1 MRIKKY
7 NQTIYQLVFILVIV
21 LSLTTCSLK
30 HTSID
35 HRASTPTP
43 ATEVQR
49 RILPLVEQLYLNTME
64 LKEVY
69 RDLRSVSQAHA
80 FRGEDEQL
88 NYVQKAALYVQ
99 KSHLSAMHQWEFLSL
114 MEDIRTDAMVDYYTL
129 RYKGLSQAIDASVGD
144 ERFIKIYRAYIKN
157 AAAIQDIDAALK
169 LIVDNR
175 NLFEQLTAAIAP
187 MVRQKGVDLQL

>member
-7 NQTIYQLVFILVIV
+7 SPSIYQIAFILVIV
-21 LSLTTCSLK
+21 LPLTTCSLK
-30 HTSID
+30 NASID
-35 HRASTPTP
+35 HREPPPTP
-43 ATEVQR
+43 AIEVQQHIR
-49 RILPLVEQLYLNTME
+49 PLVEQLYLNTMA
-64 LKEVY
+64 LKEEY

-80 FRGEDEQL
+80 FRGDDEQL

-99 KSHLSAMHQWEFLSL
+99 KSYLSSMHQWEFLSL
-114 MEDIRTDAMVDYYTL
+114 MEDIRATAIVDYYTL

-157 AAAIQDIDAALK
+157 EAALQDIDAALK

-175 NLFEQLTAAIAP
+175 NLFEQIKAAIAP
-187 MVRQKGVDLQL
+187 LVRQKGVDLKL